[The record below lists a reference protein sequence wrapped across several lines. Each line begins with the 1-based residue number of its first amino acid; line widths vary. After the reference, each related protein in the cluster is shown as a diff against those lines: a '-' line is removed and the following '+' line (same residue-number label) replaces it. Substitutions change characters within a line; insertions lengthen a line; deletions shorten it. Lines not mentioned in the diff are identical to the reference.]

1 MTGPL
6 LINAL
11 YNLTVLIPVDT
22 CILFPGSGG
31 SRGGAWGARPPPL
44 FLDQN
49 EARRA
54 EKKIG
59 RAGAPPYLRV
69 WMTTSPPPLSEGLD
83 PPLPS
88 TIETSLP
95 C

>member
-22 CILFPGSGG
+22 CILFPSSGG

-54 EKKIG
+54 EKKNWEG
-59 RAGAPPYLRV
+59 RG
-69 WMTTSPPPLSEGLD
+69 PPLSQGLD
-83 PPLPS
+83 DHLPP
-88 TIETSLP
+88 SLI
-95 C
+95 

>member
-22 CILFPGSGG
+22 CILFPSSGG

-54 EKKIG
+54 EKKIF
-59 RAGAPPYLRV
+59 LR
-69 WMTTSPPPLSEGLD
+69 PGPPLISG
-83 PPLPS
+83 S
-88 TIETSLP
+88 G
-95 C
+95 